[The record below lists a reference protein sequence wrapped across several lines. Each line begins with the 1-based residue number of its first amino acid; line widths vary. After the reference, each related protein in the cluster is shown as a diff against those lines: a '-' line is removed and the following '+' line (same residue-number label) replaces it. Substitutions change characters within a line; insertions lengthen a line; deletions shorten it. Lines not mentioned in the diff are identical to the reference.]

1 MRWLARAL
9 LAALLPAAALPGA
22 VEAASLSSCVAG
34 LKTQLVRAGVPAQL
48 ADKALA
54 GVAFDEKVVRFSRT
68 QPEYVTPIW
77 DYMAFLV
84 DPERIATGKA
94 MLKQHDATLRAVEKA
109 YGVDRFI
116 VAALWGIESD
126 FGQIRGEFF
135 LPHGL
140 ANIVC
145 AGKKPRFFTAE
156 LAAALKL
163 VAAGDIRLADLKGSW
178 AGAFGQTQFIPSTY
192 RRLAVDFDRDGRRD
206 LVRSVP
212 DALAS
217 AANYLRKA
225 GWRPGQGWGFEVAL
239 PRGYKGPSG
248 RRGPAALESWAR
260 RGLTRIDGSAL
271 GGKAAA
277 ALIVPAGRTGPA
289 FLVHRNFDAIYSY
302 NASEAYALAIS
313 HLADR
318 LRGLGPIR
326 TPWPTDDPGLTRAER
341 LALQKLLLRAGHD
354 IGEADG
360 KVGPLTIAAIK
371 AAEKK
376 LGLPVTGRPGRR
388 IYRAL
393 GGN

>member
-1 MRWLARAL
+1 MTVRLVAPAL
-9 LAALLPAAALPGA
+9 LLAAALPGA
-22 VEAASLSSCVAG
+22 AAAASFSSCVAG
-34 LKTQLVRAGVPAQL
+34 LKTQIVRAGVPAGL
-48 ADKALA
+48 ADEALS

-68 QPEYVTPIW
+68 QPEYVTAIW

-94 MLKQHDATLRAVEKA
+94 MLKKHDATLRAVEKA

-145 AGKKPRFFTAE
+145 AGKKRGFFTAE

-163 VAAGDIRLADLKGSW
+163 VAAGDVRLADLRGSW
-178 AGAFGQTQFIPSTY
+178 AGAFGQTQFMPSTY
-192 RRLAVDFDRDGRRD
+192 RRLAVDFDRDGHRD

-225 GWRPGQGWGFEVAL
+225 GWRPGEGWGFEVAV
-239 PRGYKGPSG
+239 PKGYKGPSG
-248 RRGPAALESWAR
+248 RRGRAALKSWAA
-260 RGLTRIDGSAL
+260 RGLTRADGSAFS
-271 GGKAAA
+271 GRAAA
-277 ALIVPAGRTGPA
+277 GLIQPAGRTGPA
-289 FLVHRNFDAIYSY
+289 FLVYRNFDALYAY
-302 NASEAYALAIS
+302 NASQAYALAIS
-313 HLADR
+313 HLSDR
-318 LRGLGPIR
+318 LKGSGPIR

-341 LALQKLLLRAGHD
+341 LGLQKLLLKAGHD

-376 LGLPVTGRPGRR
+376 LKLPVTGRPGRR
-388 IYRAL
+388 IYKAL
-393 GGN
+393 GGS